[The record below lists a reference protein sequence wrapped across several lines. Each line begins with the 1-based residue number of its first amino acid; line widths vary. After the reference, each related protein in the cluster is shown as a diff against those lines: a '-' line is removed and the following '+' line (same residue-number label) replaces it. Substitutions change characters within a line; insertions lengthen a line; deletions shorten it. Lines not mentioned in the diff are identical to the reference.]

1 MIEFRQKTFSEY
13 DAMRSL
19 YVELLKGGDRNKN
32 RVKVIDQSQL
42 LPILK
47 GNNIVIER
55 FVISKSFLQR
65 KDKYRLY
72 LKIGAKA
79 KLPDEV
85 RLPERVQDKKLGNAN
100 LNINVGS
107 FAPGLKNNNNNNGGQ
122 QRNFS
127 EVIFK
132 QKDFGKNKNGGGG
145 QPTIGA
151 NLSPSINFTYAVREL
166 SGKTLKYDKKERS
179 LVLEFDSIHDAINAL
194 NVLPFGI
201 NYNIYLLS

>member
-19 YVELLKGGDRNKN
+19 YVELLKRGDRNKW
-32 RVKVIDQSQL
+32 RVIDQSQL

-55 FVISKSFLQR
+55 FVISKSFLQH

-107 FAPGLKNNNNNNGGQ
+107 FAPGSKNNNNNNGGQ

-132 QKDFGKNKNGGGG
+132 QKEFKGKGGG
-145 QPTIGA
+145 QPPTIGA
-151 NLSPSINFTYAVREL
+151 NLSPSINFTYTVREL

-194 NVLPFGI
+194 NILPFGI

>member
-1 MIEFRQKTFSEY
+1 MIKFRQKTFSEF

-19 YVELLKGGDRNKN
+19 YVELLKRGDRNKW
-32 RVKVIDQSQL
+32 RVIDQNQL

-47 GNNIVIER
+47 GNNVVIER
-55 FVISKSFLQR
+55 FVISTSLFG

-85 RLPERVQDKKLGNAN
+85 RLPEKIYDKKLGNAN
-100 LNINVGS
+100 LNVNVGS
-107 FAPGLKNNNNNNGGQ
+107 FAPGSKNNNPNNGGQ
-122 QRNFS
+122 QKSFS
-127 EVIFK
+127 EVIFR
-132 QKDFGKNKNGGGG
+132 QKDFGKGGG
-145 QPTIGA
+145 QPPTIGA
-151 NLSPSINFTYAVREL
+151 NLSPSINFTYTVREL

-179 LVLEFDSIHDAINAL
+179 LVLEFNSINDAINAL
-194 NVLPFGI
+194 NILPFGI

>member
-19 YVELLKGGDRNKN
+19 YVELLKRGDRNKW
-32 RVKVIDQSQL
+32 RVIDQSQL

-55 FVISKSFLQR
+55 FVISKSFLQH

-85 RLPERVQDKKLGNAN
+85 RLPEKVYDKKLGNAN

-107 FAPGLKNNNNNNGGQ
+107 FAPGSKNNNNNNGGQ

-132 QKDFGKNKNGGGG
+132 QKEFKGKGGG
-145 QPTIGA
+145 QPPTIGA
-151 NLSPSINFTYAVREL
+151 NLSPSINFTYTVREL

-194 NVLPFGI
+194 NILPFGI

>member
-1 MIEFRQKTFSEY
+1 MIKFRQKIFSEF

-19 YVELLKGGDRNKN
+19 YVELLKRGDRNKW
-32 RVKVIDQSQL
+32 KVIDKGQL

-55 FVISKSFLQR
+55 FVISTSLFG

-85 RLPERVQDKKLGNAN
+85 RLPEKIYDKKLGNAN
-100 LNINVGS
+100 LNVNVGS
-107 FAPGLKNNNNNNGGQ
+107 FAPGSKNNNNNGGQ
-122 QRNFS
+122 QKNFS
-127 EVIFK
+127 EVIFR
-132 QKDFGKNKNGGGG
+132 QKEFKGGGG
-145 QPTIGA
+145 PPPTIGA
-151 NLSPSINFTYAVREL
+151 NFSPSINFTYTVREL

-179 LVLEFDSIHDAINAL
+179 LILEFNSINDAINAL

>member
-1 MIEFRQKTFSEY
+1 MIKFRQKTFSEF

-19 YVELLKGGDRNKN
+19 YVELLKRGDRNKW
-32 RVKVIDQSQL
+32 RVIDQNQL

-47 GNNIVIER
+47 GNNVVIER
-55 FVISKSFLQR
+55 FVISTSLFG

-85 RLPERVQDKKLGNAN
+85 RLPEKIYDKKLGNAN

-107 FAPGLKNNNNNNGGQ
+107 FAPGSKNNNSNNGGQ
-122 QRNFS
+122 QKSFS
-127 EVIFK
+127 EVIFR
-132 QKDFGKNKNGGGG
+132 QKEFKGGG
-145 QPTIGA
+145 QPPTIGA
-151 NLSPSINFTYAVREL
+151 NLSPSINFTYTVREL

-179 LVLEFDSIHDAINAL
+179 LVLEFNSINDAINAL
-194 NVLPFGI
+194 NILPFGI